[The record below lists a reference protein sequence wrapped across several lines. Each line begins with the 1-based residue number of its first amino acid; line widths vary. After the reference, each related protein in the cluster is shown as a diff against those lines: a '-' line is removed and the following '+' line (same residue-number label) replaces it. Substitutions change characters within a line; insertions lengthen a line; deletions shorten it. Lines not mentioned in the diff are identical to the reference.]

1 MDRGKRIIG
10 ILLILIS
17 VTALFSW
24 EKWGKNRF
32 FSDDVLVCRENVSKG
47 EMIREDMLETVKMDI
62 NTEGWIS
69 PEEKDYVIGKEA
81 AGFIHRQMPLFK
93 EYFALSELTAGGSK
107 GKFVMTVPQDWLVCL
122 PVSISRGDNA
132 YFFSGGS
139 LVTKAPVTAVN
150 VEYGSLDII
159 VTEKQAGRLSAA
171 ASAGE
176 KLAVIYS

>member
-24 EKWGKNRF
+24 EKWGKTRF
-32 FSDDVLVCRENVSKG
+32 FGDDVLVCRENVKKG
-47 EMIREDMLETVKMDI
+47 EIIREDMLETVKMDA

-69 PEEKDYVIGKEA
+69 PGEKDYVVGKEA
-81 AGFIHRQMPLFK
+81 VGFIHKQTPLFP
-93 EYFALSELTAGGSK
+93 EYFDQSELTAGSSK
-107 GKFVMTVPQDWLVCL
+107 GKYVMTVPRDWMVCL

-132 YFFSGGS
+132 YFFCGNSF
-139 LVTKAPVTAVN
+139 VTRAPVSAVN
-150 VEYGSLDII
+150 AEYGSLDIV
-159 VTEKQAGRLSAA
+159 VTEKQAEQLSGA
-171 ASAGE
+171 ASSGE